1 MTKKERL
8 QNLLVFG
15 ETGMMGGISSLFPH
29 LRSVGAQNIS
39 ILASVGCSG
48 SIVFHLNYKIKER

>member
-48 SIVFHLNYKIKER
+48 SIVLQLHFEL